1 VCTVNALKQG
11 RKAQDY
17 IIFKKNCLIISASC
31 RKIDQLGCYLVFPVA
46 TPVVLNHRHFAY
58 TPLKNIWKGSILVS
72 STDISHRIL
81 FSISI
86 ITDGMNK
93 STNLAKV
100 TLKFHSTVLQQYTIY
115 T

>member
-1 VCTVNALKQG
+1 MDK
-11 RKAQDY
+11 
-17 IIFKKNCLIISASC
+17 IILKKNLIVSASC
-31 RKIDQLGCYLVFPVA
+31 RKIDQLGWYLAFQVA
-46 TPVVLNHRHFAY
+46 TPVVLNHTHFAY

-81 FSISI
+81 FPVST

-100 TLKFHSTVLQQYTIY
+100 TIKFHSTVLQQYTSY